1 MQPIERY
8 GLIALIFLVITIA
21 AACLWDPE
29 EETPADGTAVAQ
41 APATEPG
48 GAPAEPHAR
57 DFVGARSSPRQGQAL
72 SERQRERL
80 LALQQEEAA
89 AAPQAGEQSARDAI
103 IARREAALAAQ
114 QEGLDAEAAAG
125 GGDLPRTHI
134 GGRAEE
140 LLDAASGKAHEVM
153 DFVRPE
159 PEEAGAP
166 QAPPAAKEP
175 VSPPSTKR
183 TYIIKRGDTLSEIAS
198 KELGTWKRWKEIVD
212 ANPGL
217 DADNMRVGARIA
229 LPGGAPAAGA
239 SALAAQTSSQAPA
252 SKSKPKAKSEAK
264 EPGGTYVVQ
273 SNDSLWK
280 IAEKA
285 LGDGERWR
293 EIASLNPKLDPD
305 HLEVGDR
312 LALPARGA
320 RPASSGDDRV
330 AQAEPTAKRGKV
342 R

>member
-41 APATEPG
+41 APAAEPG

-89 AAPQAGEQSARDAI
+89 AAPQGGEQSARDAI

-114 QEGLDAEAAAG
+114 QEGLDAGAAAG
-125 GGDLPRTHI
+125 GEVPRTHI

-159 PEEAGAP
+159 AEEAAAP
-166 QAPPAAKEP
+166 QAPAATKEP

-183 TYIIKRGDTLSEIAS
+183 TYVIKKGDTLSEIAS

-239 SALAAQTSSQAPA
+239 SAHAAQTASQAPA
-252 SKSKPKAKSEAK
+252 AKSKAKTKSEAK
-264 EPGGTYVVQ
+264 ETGGTYVVQ

-312 LALPARGA
+312 LALPARGS

-330 AQAEPTAKRGKV
+330 AQAEPASKRGKV